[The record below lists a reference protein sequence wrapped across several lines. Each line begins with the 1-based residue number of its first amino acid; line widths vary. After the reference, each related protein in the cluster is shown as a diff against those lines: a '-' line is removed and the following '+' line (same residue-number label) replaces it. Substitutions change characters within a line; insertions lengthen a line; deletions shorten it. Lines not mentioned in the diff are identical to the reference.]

1 MDIGEAR
8 FTEEYRQFKGVV
20 KDLERR
26 LGSVIIQVYIPSQA
40 LMGIGTMCWFVHME
54 PMGCGLQLRTRETLG
69 CVVKLPA

>member
-40 LMGIGTMCWFVHME
+40 LVDIGTMWCFAYAAD
-54 PMGCGLQLRTRETLG
+54 GLWASASYLG
-69 CVVKLPA
+69 RCRVAYSPT